1 MNDLLIVRER
11 VINVVMVLNC
21 EGASRK
27 FNGGGI
33 CAGNELQDFILSQT
47 TYCVSPFK
55 HMGLR

>member
-1 MNDLLIVRER
+1 M
-11 VINVVMVLNC
+11 VMVLNC